1 MRAATEV
8 RGRPRV
14 GRRAWLPRDLPLCKL
29 WLRADVGVVLN
40 GANVSQWTDLSGCGL
55 SNNFVQAT
63 ALNQPLYV
71 ASNINGQPGLRFNGT
86 SHLLTGPA
94 GGLILSTTTGYLFA
108 VVRPISVTLNS
119 ATVYANDGIFSDS
132 GADFGLALRS
142 GQGLSG
148 YNYAGS
154 YASTTYQAVST
165 GTAYAMGWDHQG
177 GTLTTWL
184 GSASQSVA
192 SGNTSSF
199 GTTQLGACQSI
210 RWANMDVAEVV
221 AGKAALS
228 AADRTRLLRYFAA
241 RYGVSA

>member
-1 MRAATEV
+1 M
-8 RGRPRV
+8 
-14 GRRAWLPRDLPLCKL
+14 CKL
-29 WLRADVGVVLN
+29 WLRADIGVVLN
-40 GANVSQWTDLSGCGL
+40 GANVSQWTDLSPFG
-55 SNNFVQAT
+55 STFAQST

-94 GGLILSTTTGYLFA
+94 AGTLVSTTTGYLFA
-108 VVRPISVTLNS
+108 VVRPIAITLNS
-119 ATVYANDGIFSDS
+119 ATVYANDGVVSDS

-142 GQGLSG
+142 GSGLSG

-154 YASTTYQAVST
+154 YASTAYQAVST

-192 SGNTSSF
+192 SGNTASF
-199 GTTQLGACQSI
+199 GTTQIGACQSI
-210 RWANMDVAEVV
+210 RWANIDVAEVV

-241 RYGVSA
+241 RYGTAS